1 MIEKKDVLVQVED
14 RYGEECLTDSHGKRL
29 DLTVR
34 RPVGHVEVYELTK
47 DNKKRLLRK
56 SNLIVNVGRE
66 MIAQH
71 TLNVESSASPDKD
84 EFIWWL
90 GLGSGGTNPGD
101 PFDPAPP
108 TTSDTDLDTEIPI
121 NAVDTTCADFH
132 DGAYYKHPFDDV
144 TFEQDVNNDSA
155 WLIARVVTTLGPT
168 DANNQQVNE
177 AGLFSATSTAGG
189 HSGPFHLFSRVT
201 FPTILKTSENQLIF
215 VWYLYF

>member
-1 MIEKKDVLVQVED
+1 MIEKKDVLVQIEE
-14 RYGEECLTDSHGKRL
+14 RYGEECLVDSYGKEL
-29 DLTVR
+29 ELTVR
-34 RPVGHVEVYELTK
+34 RPVGHVEVYEVTK

-66 MIAQH
+66 LIAQS
-71 TLNVESSASPDKD
+71 TLNVESSASPVKD
-84 EFIWWL
+84 EFVWWL
-90 GLGSGGTNPGD
+90 GLGSGGINPGD
-101 PFDPAPP
+101 PFDPVPP
-108 TTSDTDLDTEIPI
+108 TTSDTDLNTEIPI
-121 NAVDTTCADFH
+121 NAIDTTCADFH

-155 WLIARVVTTLGPT
+155 WLIVRIVTTLGSP

>member
-1 MIEKKDVLVQVED
+1 MIEKKDVLVKVEE
-14 RYGEECLTDSHGKRL
+14 RYGGECLIDSYSKKLGP
-29 DLTVR
+29 TVR
-34 RPVGHVEVYELTK
+34 RPQGHVEVYEVTK

-84 EFIWWL
+84 EFVWWL

-101 PFDPAPP
+101 PFDPVPP
-108 TTSDTDLDTEIPI
+108 VVSDTDLDTEIPI

-132 DGAYYKHPFDDV
+132 DAAYYKHPFDDV
-144 TFEQDVNNDSA
+144 TFEEDTNNDSA
-155 WLIARVVTTLGPT
+155 WLIARVVTTLGST
-168 DANNQQVNE
+168 DAVDQQINE

-201 FPTILKTSENQLIF
+201 FPTVLKTSENQLIF